1 MSKVLALGLLLGGV
15 AESQVGARIPTV
27 SGAVLSGE
35 RVVLPEALRGKV
47 GVLVVGFSQN
57 SRAEVT
63 AWGKRLAV
71 DYRDSGGVIYYEM
84 PVLASVPRLVRG
96 WVLGKIK
103 GSVPARAQGRFL
115 PVLDH
120 EGEWK
125 TVAGYGVADDAYV
138 LVVDGNG
145 VVRYRT
151 EGAATDAA
159 YGEVKR
165 RVEGLGAK

>member
-1 MSKVLALGLLLGGV
+1 MKRLLVVGLLLGGL
-15 AESQVGARIPTV
+15 AEAQVGARIPAV
-27 SGAVLSGE
+27 SGTVLSGE
-35 RVVLPEALRGKV
+35 RVVLPEGLRGKV
-47 GVLVVGFSQN
+47 GVLVVGFSQS
-57 SRAEVT
+57 SRGEVT
-63 AWGKRLAV
+63 AWGKRLAG

-96 WVLGKIK
+96 LVLGKIK
-103 GSVPARAQGRFL
+103 GSVPVRAQGRFL

-120 EGEWK
+120 EAEWK
-125 TVAGYGVADDAYV
+125 TVAGYGAADDAYV
-138 LVVDGNG
+138 LVVDGGG

-165 RVEGLGAK
+165 RVEGLGVR